1 MKAARRRKHEEQEEE
16 ENEEVYE
23 KCPTKRTR
31 SDAKG
36 EKGTDLWKVTDST
49 PSLFVLDTDTE
60 PSDKIASFDMDGTLI
75 ATKSGNKFST
85 GRTDWKWWHP
95 KVPTKLKEL
104 HKSGYKLVIFSNQGG
119 VGKGKVS
126 AKDIKGKVEDIIAE
140 LGLPMMAFLATGED
154 KWRKPSASM
163 WDHFVKHHNGGVKVD
178 TKDSFY
184 CGDAAG
190 RPKAWD
196 GNAKTKKDFSC
207 SDRKFAHNVGL
218 PFKTPEMCFLGQQ
231 DVAFEWGSIDPTTIP
246 KDKTAYEGD
255 LASDSQEMIISVGFP
270 ASGKSTFTKRH
281 LEPKGYVRIN
291 QDSLKTKSACFKAA
305 RAAVAEGKSVVI
317 DNTNPSAAARAEY
330 IAIAKEHNIPVR
342 CFFFRTSRDLAEHLN
357 VFRENVYGVKHVPGV
372 GYNMYKKHFK
382 EPSLDEGF
390 AEIKDIK
397 FVPQFDDPEKEQLFY
412 HFT

>member
-1 MKAARRRKHEEQEEE
+1 M
-16 ENEEVYE
+16 
-23 KCPTKRTR
+23 
-31 SDAKG
+31 
-36 EKGTDLWKVTDST
+36 
-49 PSLFVLDTDTE
+49 
-60 PSDKIASFDMDGTLI
+60 
-75 ATKSGNKFST
+75 
-85 GRTDWKWWHP
+85 
-95 KVPTKLKEL
+95 PTKLKEL

-190 RPKAWD
+190 QVKCRAHSLTERHFAVITSTDCDFVGRPKAWD

-246 KDKTAYEGD
+246 KGERYLVCLGSC
-255 LASDSQEMIISVGFP
+255 LGLGQIF
-270 ASGKSTFTKRH
+270 
-281 LEPKGYVRIN
+281 
-291 QDSLKTKSACFKAA
+291 
-305 RAAVAEGKSVVI
+305 
-317 DNTNPSAAARAEY
+317 
-330 IAIAKEHNIPVR
+330 
-342 CFFFRTSRDLAEHLN
+342 
-357 VFRENVYGVKHVPGV
+357 
-372 GYNMYKKHFK
+372 
-382 EPSLDEGF
+382 
-390 AEIKDIK
+390 
-397 FVPQFDDPEKEQLFY
+397 
-412 HFT
+412 